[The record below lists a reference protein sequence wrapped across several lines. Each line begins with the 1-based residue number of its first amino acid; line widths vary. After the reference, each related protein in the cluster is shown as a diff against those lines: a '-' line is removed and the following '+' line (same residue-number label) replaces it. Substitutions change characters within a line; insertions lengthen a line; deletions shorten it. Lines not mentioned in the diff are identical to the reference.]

1 MTKNTKFPH
10 PSKHQTT
17 IDESLKKPIEVGLII
32 AIKIV
37 EAEKVIEDEESHKN
51 GKGEGQQKY
60 FFKRESWKPPR
71 R

>member
-51 GKGEGQQKY
+51 GKGEGQ
-60 FFKRESWKPPR
+60 
-71 R
+71 